1 LDEKGT
7 KALKRRQK
15 FPILIAKSFR
25 AKQERKGG
33 GMGKLSHF
41 DKEGRARMVDVGT
54 KIPTRRIAVAS
65 GKVIM
70 KPETLTRILDKKI
83 EKGDVLG
90 VARVAG
96 IMAAKRTGEIIPLCH
111 PLSIDT
117 VEIDFQPDVKQS
129 EVKIETTVKSTGK
142 TGVEMEA
149 LVATVAAAL
158 TIYDMCKAVDRG
170 MKMAEIMLL
179 KKSGGKSGT
188 YVRKTE

>member
-1 LDEKGT
+1 
-7 KALKRRQK
+7 
-15 FPILIAKSFR
+15 
-25 AKQERKGG
+25 
-33 GMGKLSHF
+33 MGKLTHF
-41 DKEGRARMVDVGT
+41 DREGRARMVDVGA
-54 KIPTRRIAVAS
+54 KAATRRVAVVS

-70 KPETLTRILDKKI
+70 KPETLRRILDKKM
-83 EKGDVLG
+83 EKGDVFG
-90 VARVAG
+90 VARLAA

-117 VEIDFQPDVKQS
+117 VEVEFQPDMRRS

-149 LVATVAAAL
+149 LVATAAAAL

-170 MKMAEIMLL
+170 MKISDIMLL

-188 YVRKTE
+188 YMRGKRGPQMP